1 MSTPQRRRGISR
13 ISRRPSPSSL
23 ADAAYARLKQDVIHC
38 ELEPG
43 LRVSEAKLVQRTG
56 IGKTPVREA
65 LGRLV
70 QEGLVRNIPR
80 HGYEVTP
87 ITLRDV
93 QELFGLR
100 LVVEPAAVQL
110 AAGHVDAAQLRRLDD
125 LCHAGYE
132 VGDHDSAAAFLRAN
146 RELHGTIAR
155 SSSNRRLAEVVER
168 VLDECERLFHLG
180 LMLRNRSDEMAHEHK
195 DLVDALIAGDA
206 EGARRIAIEQILSAQ
221 RMVVDALL
229 YSPSLLAAQ
238 VAAPRLVKA
247 SA

>member
-1 MSTPQRRRGISR
+1 
-13 ISRRPSPSSL
+13 L
-23 ADAAYARLKQDVIHC
+23 ANAAYARLKQEVIRC

-43 LRVSEAKLVQRTG
+43 LRFTEAKLVLRTG

-65 LGRLV
+65 LGRLA
-70 QEGLVRNIPR
+70 QDGLVRSIPR

-110 AAGHVDAAQLRRLDD
+110 AAGHVDAAQLRRLDE

-132 VGDHDSAAAFLRAN
+132 VGDHESAAAFLGAN

-155 SSSNRRLAEVVER
+155 SSSNSRLAEVVER

-180 LMLRNRSDEMAHEHK
+180 LMLRNRTAEMAHEHK
-195 DLVDALIAGDA
+195 ELLEALIAGDG
-206 EGARRIAIEQILSAQ
+206 EGARRIAVEQILSAQ
-221 RMVVDALL
+221 RMVIDALL
-229 YSPSLLAAQ
+229 YSPSLQSAR
-238 VAAPRLVKA
+238 VAPPRLLKV